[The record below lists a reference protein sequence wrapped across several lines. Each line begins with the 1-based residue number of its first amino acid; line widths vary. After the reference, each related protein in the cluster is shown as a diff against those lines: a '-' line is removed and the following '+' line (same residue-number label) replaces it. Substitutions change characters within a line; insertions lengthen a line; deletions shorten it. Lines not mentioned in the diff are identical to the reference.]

1 MNPYLPNHQFL
12 QNPGFNGEMDGYDLM
27 SLNADQLLEL
37 LGDEFAFAR
46 LRTAKLFDDAIH

>member
-1 MNPYLPNHQFL
+1 
-12 QNPGFNGEMDGYDLM
+12 MDGYDLM